1 MIVISNTWD
10 LERNPDCLIFL
21 CNHSLD
27 PSKTSNSRLYFNF
40 YSCDT
45 IKNYALL
52 LKYYE
57 PHLKNLVSL
66 KFTANLVRL
75 EFQILWSSRSIKI
88 ILSVSVWLC
97 ACLSDSPS
105 VCLSVYLC
113 LSVYASY
120 CVCVPLRLSIC
131 LPLGL
136 CVCVSVFV
144 SICILD
150 TDTKSCVQESNS
162 RLLAS
167 QKSHK
172 WRSFHY
178 GKISLDE
185 MIKK

>member
-27 PSKTSNSRLYFNF
+27 PSKISNTRLYFNF

-57 PHLKNLVSL
+57 LHLKNAKVSL

-75 EFQILWSSRSIKI
+75 KFQILWGSRSIKI
-88 ILSVSVWLC
+88 ILSASVWLC

-105 VCLSVYLC
+105 VCLSVYQC

-136 CVCVSVFV
+136 CVCLSVSLSVYLSV
-144 SICILD
+144 CLSVCLCLCQ
-150 TDTKSCVQESNS
+150 SV
-162 RLLAS
+162 
-167 QKSHK
+167 
-172 WRSFHY
+172 Y
-178 GKISLDE
+178 
-185 MIKK
+185 